1 MQFTL
6 SPAWTCDTGSS
17 VNTEKVEEEKYNTEI
32 ADKFFKPPWETLL
45 YCWGF
50 VLKIKKQETVKW
62 KIKREQDGER
72 QIRQAL
78 KQGWRF
84 EQLPRVSKA
93 ERSSLRQ
100 VHPPVEPFLTVPT
113 SEMEPSTCVER
124 RWAWLMG
131 YIFAFWPDWELH
143 LSAPRPS
150 ARLTRSLCYGS
161 YGWGRLPLSNG
172 PLSWLWWYNL
182 VEVWKR
188 KSCWCS
194 SMGGRFKWKIVLI
207 RMEQTVWR

>member
-1 MQFTL
+1 MRDSALLLGFCSQDQKAGDSEMENKERTRWREANQTSSQTRLEVWAAPQGVKGGEEQFET
-6 SPAWTCDTGSS
+6 SS
-17 VNTEKVEEEKYNTEI
+17 
-32 ADKFFKPPWETLL
+32 
-45 YCWGF
+45 
-50 VLKIKKQETVKW
+50 
-62 KIKREQDGER
+62 
-72 QIRQAL
+72 
-78 KQGWRF
+78 
-84 EQLPRVSKA
+84 
-93 ERSSLRQ
+93 
-100 VHPPVEPFLTVPT
+100 PPVEPFLTVPT
-113 SEMEPSTCVER
+113 SEMEPSTCVEG

-131 YIFAFWPDWELH
+131 YVFAFWPDWELSF
-143 LSAPRPS
+143 SAPRPS

-194 SMGGRFKWKIVLI
+194 SMSGRFKWKIVLI